1 MKLVCYPSCKKCK
14 NILIKSID
22 SIEKNNEDI
31 IFIIFNNKINHFY
44 GFMTEKTDEYE
55 YSKEDLIEIH
65 KHCKNLL
72 IINID
77 KWMDIFD
84 EVKPL
89 KNQTNTYAR
98 LLYSRV
104 FQKLINVYESHE
116 DGSLKEINQIEN
128 NTKNNIIK
136 DVIEVLQEKQKF
148 IYCDEDVYCNG
159 NIDKF
164 WNLEFDEN
172 ILGFIEDETYK
183 LYKQNIIQSL
193 YYNEKY
199 FICTGLLLFKYCF
212 DITKSIKLIN
222 ILIIE
227 KIFNNIYLHDQF
239 IVNSLNPHKILLNTE
254 NINFKNSYY
263 LFRYICKKQLF
274 IYNICHY
281 YKVYTI
287 EELENLIK

>member
-1 MKLVCYPSCKKCK
+1 MLICYPSCKKCK

-44 GFMTEKTDEYE
+44 EYMTEKTDEYE

-116 DGSLKEINQIEN
+116 DGSHEDGTLKEINRIEN

-148 IYCDEDVYCNG
+148 IYSDEDVYCNG

-172 ILGFIEDETYK
+172 ILGFIDR
-183 LYKQNIIQSL
+183 NIYGNDK
-193 YYNEKY
+193 YYFLREQYMNA
-199 FICTGLLLFKYCF
+199 GLLQFKLLFNIL
-212 DITKSIKLIN
+212 DGIKLIN

-227 KIFNNIYLHDQF
+227 KIFNNIYFHDQ
-239 IVNSLNPHKILLNTE
+239 IVLNFYSK
-254 NINFKNSYY
+254 Y
-263 LFRYICKKQLF
+263 LIDCYTRKTVDVWIVSTSITYNQLKLF
-274 IYNICHY
+274 NICIHGN
-281 YKVYTI
+281 I
-287 EELENLIK
+287 EMIWKNMK